1 MPWVNKISGN
11 VMNSL
16 KMLSLYLNENRKA
29 VKKKKS
35 FQKRVEEITCKK
47 HRQE

>member
-29 VKKKKS
+29 VKKKKKFS
-35 FQKRVEEITCKK
+35 EKS
-47 HRQE
+47 